1 MKQPSKGDRLWRAH
15 FRPAYWPANRSRVMK
30 CALVKEIP
38 SNGSERQMIMVG
50 SSEGLLILLVLLAVL
65 GVMGGT

>member
-1 MKQPSKGDRLWRAH
+1 
-15 FRPAYWPANRSRVMK
+15 MK

-50 SSEGLLILLVLLAVL
+50 SSEALLILLVLLAVL